1 MRFLNVQVGC
11 RHIDRGAT
19 ETARPSTGKLRRQ
32 RQASVMHG
40 VFPSRPSTLA
50 AICGEVGFGA
60 SREVRF
66 PRRFESGPRLIE
78 GCRVA
83 GAGPTVVQRIEA
95 AVPSP
100 LRNAERQARLNR
112 DRADLNV
119 TVENMPAIGAFGV
132 RAGMAPLNRGGSDR
146 SLRSICSSEMPD
158 RKFNLTVGKLPPFLN
173 DWREAAPRGLIDN
186 FAGFAACSIKG
197 QLEKF
202 WLLRARHLVC
212 QIARAN
218 EHVGTPKVVNAD
230 GRAYPTP
237 KHNDRQSTGVFV
249 PAVHRSSRRQTPTK
263 YFRNTRIACLQP
275 PQVLLGL
282 QLGLEAIISDKI

>member
-1 MRFLNVQVGC
+1 MNSNQLSTDWEWRRIGRSELRTRQMRFLNVQVGC

-119 TVENMPAIGAFGV
+119 TVENMPAVGAFGV
-132 RAGMAPLNRGGSDR
+132 RAGMAPLNRGGSGIGKP
-146 SLRSICSSEMPD
+146 LQ
-158 RKFNLTVGKLPPFLN
+158 VGAWPVG
-173 DWREAAPRGLIDN
+173 APLIDLCAQSA
-186 FAGFAACSIKG
+186 AGKC
-197 QLEKF
+197 
-202 WLLRARHLVC
+202 
-212 QIARAN
+212 
-218 EHVGTPKVVNAD
+218 
-230 GRAYPTP
+230 
-237 KHNDRQSTGVFV
+237 
-249 PAVHRSSRRQTPTK
+249 
-263 YFRNTRIACLQP
+263 RIANS
-275 PQVLLGL
+275 
-282 QLGLEAIISDKI
+282 I